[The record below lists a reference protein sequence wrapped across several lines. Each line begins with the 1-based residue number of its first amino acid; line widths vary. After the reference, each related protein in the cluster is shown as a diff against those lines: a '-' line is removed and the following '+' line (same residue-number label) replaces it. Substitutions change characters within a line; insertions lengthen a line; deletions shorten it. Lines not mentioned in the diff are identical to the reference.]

1 MKYFQL
7 LLKIPN
13 KNVLNLPF
21 FIAKRLAIVKQK
33 TFSKF
38 IITLAVTATA
48 ISVAVMIIAM
58 SFANGFQSVI
68 SNKVF
73 SMWGHVRIMNSFNDK
88 FTTAEE
94 DPTLSD
100 SAIEKQLL
108 LTKGVQSVQPYA
120 SKTAILKYKTD
131 IESILFKGVQSDE
144 MFKRMQ
150 PFLLEGRWLRYDTS
164 SYSTEINISKYI
176 ADRLEIKVDDSLI
189 VYFFKRDGSKK
200 ARKLSI
206 AGIYKIGIEEFD
218 KGFGICDINLLR
230 RINDWEP
237 SQIGGYEVYLQ
248 DYKRIDSL
256 SEQIY
261 SELPQGWY
269 ARSLKELN
277 PQIFDWLGL
286 QDQLKSILLVIMLIV
301 AVVNMITCLIILVL
315 ERTSMT
321 GILKAIG
328 ASDTNIKKIFLYNT
342 SFIALAGILLGTALG
357 LLICFIQQKTGFI
370 KLNEEAYFMRVA
382 EAKINWWQV
391 LGIDLITLIICMI
404 TLLIPVLL
412 VKKVNVVKAIQFR

>member
-1 MKYFQL
+1 MYFQL

-13 KNVLNLPF
+13 IRILNLPF
-21 FIAKRLAIVKQK
+21 FIAKRLAIVKKK

-48 ISVAVMIIAM
+48 ISVAVMIVAM

-73 SMWGHVRIMNSFNDK
+73 SMWGHVRVMNSYDEK

-94 DPTLSD
+94 QPTL
-100 SAIEKQLL
+100 ANAGIEKQLRE
-108 LTKGVQSVQPYA
+108 TKGVISVQPYA

-131 IESILFKGVQSDE
+131 IESILFKGVQDEE

-150 PFLLEGRWLRYDTS
+150 PFLLEGRWLQYDTS
-164 SYSTEINISKYI
+164 GYSTEINISKYI
-176 ADRLEIKVDDSLI
+176 ADRLEIKVNDSLI

-200 ARKLSI
+200 ARRLSI

-230 RINDWEP
+230 RINDWDP
-237 SQIGGYEVYLQ
+237 NQIGGYELYID
-248 DYKRIDSL
+248 DYKKLDSL

-286 QDQLKSILLVIMLIV
+286 QDQLKSILLIIMVIV

-321 GILKAIG
+321 GILKALG
-328 ASDTNIKKIFLYNT
+328 ASDGKIQKIFLYNT
-342 SFIALAGILLGTALG
+342 SFIALLGILLGTLLG
-357 LLICFIQQKTGFI
+357 LTICFLQQETGFI

-382 EAKINWWQV
+382 EAQINYWQI
-391 LGIDLITLIICMI
+391 LAIDIATLLICMI

-412 VKKVNVVKAIQFR
+412 VKKINVVKAIQFR

>member
-1 MKYFQL
+1 MIYFQL

-13 KNVLNLPF
+13 IQILNLPF

-48 ISVAVMIIAM
+48 ISVAVMIVAM

-73 SMWGHVRIMNSFNDK
+73 SMWGHVRVMNSYDEK

-94 DPTLSD
+94 QPTLAD
-100 SAIEKQLL
+100 TGIEKQLRE
-108 LTKGVQSVQPYA
+108 TKGVISVQPYA
-120 SKTAILKYKTD
+120 SKTAILKYKQD
-131 IESILFKGVQSDE
+131 IESILFKGIESDE

-150 PFLLEGRWLRYDTS
+150 PFLLEGRWLRYDTIG
-164 SYSTEINISKYI
+164 YSTEINISKYI
-176 ADRLEIKVDDSLI
+176 ADRLEIKVNDSLI

-206 AGIYKIGIEEFD
+206 AGIYKVGIEEFD

-237 SQIGGYEVYLQ
+237 NQIGGYELYID
-248 DYKRIDSL
+248 DYKKLDSL

-286 QDQLKSILLVIMLIV
+286 QDQLKSILLVIMVIV

-321 GILKAIG
+321 GILKALG
-328 ASDTNIKKIFLYNT
+328 ASDGKIQKIFLYNT
-342 SFIALAGILLGTALG
+342 SFIAILGILLGTLLG
-357 LLICFIQQKTGFI
+357 LAICFLQQKTGFI

-382 EAKINWWQV
+382 EAQINYWQV
-391 LGIDLITLIICMI
+391 LAIDIA
-404 TLLIPVLL
+404 TLLICMTTLLVPVLL
-412 VKKVNVVKAIQFR
+412 VKKINVVKAIQFR

>member
-1 MKYFQL
+1 M
-7 LLKIPN
+7 
-13 KNVLNLPF
+13 NLPF

-48 ISVAVMIIAM
+48 ISVAVMIVAM

-73 SMWGHVRIMNSFNDK
+73 SMWGHVRVMNSYDEK

-94 DPTLSD
+94 QPTLAD
-100 SAIEKQLL
+100 AGIEKQLRE
-108 LTKGVQSVQPYA
+108 TKGVISVQPYA
-120 SKTAILKYKTD
+120 SKTAILKYKQD
-131 IESILFKGVQSDE
+131 IESILFKGIESDE

-150 PFLLEGRWLRYDTS
+150 PFLLEGRWLRYDTIG
-164 SYSTEINISKYI
+164 YSTEINISKYI
-176 ADRLEIKVDDSLI
+176 ADRLEIKVNDSLI

-206 AGIYKIGIEEFD
+206 AGIYKVGIEEFD

-237 SQIGGYEVYLQ
+237 NQIGGYELYID
-248 DYKRIDSL
+248 DYKKLDSL

-286 QDQLKSILLVIMLIV
+286 QDQLKSILLVIMVIV

-321 GILKAIG
+321 GILKALG
-328 ASDTNIKKIFLYNT
+328 ASDGKIQKIFLYNT
-342 SFIALAGILLGTALG
+342 SFIAILGILLGTLLG
-357 LLICFIQQKTGFI
+357 LAICFLQQKTGFI

-382 EAKINWWQV
+382 EAQINYWQV
-391 LGIDLITLIICMI
+391 LAIDIA
-404 TLLIPVLL
+404 TLLICMTTLLVPVLL
-412 VKKVNVVKAIQFR
+412 VKKINVVKAIQFR

>member
-1 MKYFQL
+1 M
-7 LLKIPN
+7 
-13 KNVLNLPF
+13 NLPF

-48 ISVAVMIIAM
+48 ISVAVMIVAM

-73 SMWGHVRIMNSFNDK
+73 SMWGHVRVMNSYDEK

-94 DPTLSD
+94 QPTLAD
-100 SAIEKQLL
+100 AGIEKQLRE
-108 LTKGVQSVQPYA
+108 TKGVISVQPYA

-131 IESILFKGVQSDE
+131 IESILFKGIENDE

-150 PFLLEGRWLRYDTS
+150 PFLLEGRWLRHDTVG
-164 SYSTEINISKYI
+164 YSTEINISKYI
-176 ADRLEIKVDDSLI
+176 ADRLEIKVNDSLI

-206 AGIYKIGIEEFD
+206 AGIYKVGIEEFD

-237 SQIGGYEVYLQ
+237 NQIGGYELYID
-248 DYKRIDSL
+248 DYKKLDSL

-286 QDQLKSILLVIMLIV
+286 QDQLKSILLVIMVIV

-321 GILKAIG
+321 GILKALG
-328 ASDTNIKKIFLYNT
+328 ASDGKIQKIFLYNT
-342 SFIALAGILLGTALG
+342 SFIAILGILLGTLLG
-357 LLICFIQQKTGFI
+357 LAICFLQQKTGFI

-382 EAKINWWQV
+382 EAQINYWQV
-391 LGIDLITLIICMI
+391 LAIDIA
-404 TLLIPVLL
+404 TLLICMTTLLVPVLL
-412 VKKVNVVKAIQFR
+412 VKKINVVKAIQFR

>member
-1 MKYFQL
+1 M
-7 LLKIPN
+7 
-13 KNVLNLPF
+13 NLPF

-48 ISVAVMIIAM
+48 ISVAVMIVAM

-73 SMWGHVRIMNSFNDK
+73 SMWGHVRVMNSYDEK

-94 DPTLSD
+94 QPTLAD
-100 SAIEKQLL
+100 AGIEKQLRE
-108 LTKGVQSVQPYA
+108 TKGVISVQPYA

-131 IESILFKGVQSDE
+131 IESILFKGIENDE
-144 MFKRMQ
+144 MFRRMQ
-150 PFLLEGRWLRYDTS
+150 PFLLEGRWLRHDTIG
-164 SYSTEINISKYI
+164 YSTEINISKYI
-176 ADRLEIKVDDSLI
+176 ADRLEIKVNDSLI

-206 AGIYKIGIEEFD
+206 AGIYKVGIEEFD

-237 SQIGGYEVYLQ
+237 NQIGGYELYID
-248 DYKRIDSL
+248 DYKKLDSL

-286 QDQLKSILLVIMLIV
+286 QDQLKSILLVIMVIV

-321 GILKAIG
+321 GILKALG
-328 ASDTNIKKIFLYNT
+328 SSDGKIQKIFLYNT
-342 SFIALAGILLGTALG
+342 SFIAILGILLGTLLG
-357 LLICFIQQKTGFI
+357 LAICFLQQKTGFI

-382 EAKINWWQV
+382 EAQINYWQV
-391 LGIDLITLIICMI
+391 LAIDIA
-404 TLLIPVLL
+404 TLLICMTTLLVPVLL
-412 VKKVNVVKAIQFR
+412 VKKINVVKAIQFR

>member
-1 MKYFQL
+1 
-7 LLKIPN
+7 
-13 KNVLNLPF
+13 
-21 FIAKRLAIVKQK
+21 
-33 TFSKF
+33 
-38 IITLAVTATA
+38 
-48 ISVAVMIIAM
+48 
-58 SFANGFQSVI
+58 
-68 SNKVF
+68 
-73 SMWGHVRIMNSFNDK
+73 MWGHVRVMNSYDEK

-94 DPTLSD
+94 QPTLAD
-100 SAIEKQLL
+100 AGIEKQLRE
-108 LTKGVQSVQPYA
+108 TKGVISVQPYA
-120 SKTAILKYKTD
+120 SKTAILKYKQD
-131 IESILFKGVQSDE
+131 IESILFKGIESDE

-150 PFLLEGRWLRYDTS
+150 PFLLEGRWLRYDTIG
-164 SYSTEINISKYI
+164 YSTEINISKYI
-176 ADRLEIKVDDSLI
+176 ADRLEIKVNDSLI

-206 AGIYKIGIEEFD
+206 AGIYKVGIEEFD

-237 SQIGGYEVYLQ
+237 NQIGGYELYID
-248 DYKRIDSL
+248 DYKKLDSL

-286 QDQLKSILLVIMLIV
+286 QDQLKSILLVIMVIV

-321 GILKAIG
+321 GILKALG
-328 ASDTNIKKIFLYNT
+328 ASDGKIQKIFLYNT
-342 SFIALAGILLGTALG
+342 SFIAILGILLGTLLG
-357 LLICFIQQKTGFI
+357 LAICFLQQKTGFI

-382 EAKINWWQV
+382 EAQINYWQV
-391 LGIDLITLIICMI
+391 LAIDIA
-404 TLLIPVLL
+404 TLLICMTTLLVPVLL
-412 VKKVNVVKAIQFR
+412 VKKINVVKAIQFR

>member
-1 MKYFQL
+1 MMYFQL

-13 KNVLNLPF
+13 IHILNLPF

-48 ISVAVMIIAM
+48 ISVAVMIVAM

-73 SMWGHVRIMNSFNDK
+73 SMWGHVRVMNSYDEK

-94 DPTLSD
+94 QPTLAD
-100 SAIEKQLL
+100 AGIEKQLRE
-108 LTKGVQSVQPYA
+108 TKGVISVQPYA
-120 SKTAILKYKTD
+120 SKTAILKYKTY
-131 IESILFKGVQSDE
+131 IESILFKGIEDDE

-150 PFLLEGRWLRYDTS
+150 PFLLEGRWLRHDTIG
-164 SYSTEINISKYI
+164 YSTEINISKYI
-176 ADRLEIKVDDSLI
+176 ADRLEIKVNDSLI

-206 AGIYKIGIEEFD
+206 AGIYKVGIEEFD

-237 SQIGGYEVYLQ
+237 NQIGGYELYID
-248 DYKRIDSL
+248 DYKKLDSL

-286 QDQLKSILLVIMLIV
+286 QDQLKSILLVIMVIV

-321 GILKAIG
+321 GILKALG
-328 ASDTNIKKIFLYNT
+328 ASDGKIQKIFLYNT
-342 SFIALAGILLGTALG
+342 SFIAILGILLGTLLG
-357 LLICFIQQKTGFI
+357 LAICFLQQKTGFI

-382 EAKINWWQV
+382 EAQINYWQV
-391 LGIDLITLIICMI
+391 LAIDIATLLICMT

-412 VKKVNVVKAIQFR
+412 VKKINVVKAIQFR